1 MTNAQRHIHPD
12 DSLELLSAYLDG
24 ELDVVERRR
33 ADELLR
39 DCGACVAEL
48 HELRLLR
55 QALRA
60 LPAPLPRRSFTLDP
74 AAVRPRM
81 RLFPVLRFASLVSA
95 LLLVVI
101 LGVDIFSRAG
111 TPPQAASVRAP
122 AAAPA
127 AEPVQELAAE
137 SVTEGPLAAQ
147 EDAPAAGGAAPE
159 PTEEV
164 MAAAGAAAASTQAAA
179 VLASA
184 VPEPTE
190 EAARKVPEP
199 SPVQSG
205 AGAEQSDAGAA
216 PPAGAA
222 ENAME
227 ADETAPPSAADAL
240 LPGIATEDYGG
251 AGASSVLTKSDTSSQ
266 DTARLEAPGLPAD
279 AAPVEQPA
287 NPWLLAEL
295 ILAALVVVLG
305 GAAWWAARQQ
315 L

>member
-1 MTNAQRHIHPD
+1 MTNALRHIHPD

-101 LGVDIFSRAG
+101 LGVDIFGGAG

-122 AAAPA
+122 AAAPV
-127 AEPVQELAAE
+127 AEPVPELAAE

-164 MAAAGAAAASTQAAA
+164 MAAAGAAVASTQAAA

-184 VPEPTE
+184 VPELAE
-190 EAARKVPEP
+190 GAARKMPEP
-199 SPVQSG
+199 SPTQSG
-205 AGAEQSDAGAA
+205 AGAEQSEAGAA
-216 PPAGAA
+216 PPAEAVQ
-222 ENAME
+222 NAMP
-227 ADETAPPSAADAL
+227 ADQTAPEADAL
-240 LPGIATEDYGG
+240 LPGSATEAYGG
-251 AGASSVLTKSDTSSQ
+251 AGGSSVLTKSDTSSF
-266 DTARLEAPGLPAD
+266 DTATLEAHEQPAD
-279 AAPVEQPA
+279 AAPAEQPGRR
-287 NPWLLAEL
+287 WRLAEL
-295 ILAALVVVLG
+295 ILASLVVVLG
-305 GAAWWAARQQ
+305 GASWWAARQQ

>member
-1 MTNAQRHIHPD
+1 MTDAQRHIHPD
-12 DSLELLSAYLDG
+12 DNLELLSAYVDG

-101 LGVDIFSRAG
+101 LGVDIFGGAG

-122 AAAPA
+122 AAAPV
-127 AEPVQELAAE
+127 AEPVPELAAE

-164 MAAAGAAAASTQAAA
+164 MAAAGAAVASTQAAA

-184 VPEPTE
+184 VPELAE
-190 EAARKVPEP
+190 GAARKMPEP
-199 SPVQSG
+199 SPTQSG
-205 AGAEQSDAGAA
+205 AGAEQSGAGAEQSEAGAA
-216 PPAGAA
+216 PPAPVVGADGA
-222 ENAME
+222 CVGER
-227 ADETAPPSAADAL
+227 
-240 LPGIATEDYGG
+240 GG
-251 AGASSVLTKSDTSSQ
+251 A
-266 DTARLEAPGLPAD
+266 RRAPERP
-279 AAPVEQPA
+279 
-287 NPWLLAEL
+287 
-295 ILAALVVVLG
+295 
-305 GAAWWAARQQ
+305 RR
-315 L
+315 